1 MSTFKF
7 RLATLLR
14 LRASARDQRRSDL
27 AEAFHAEQ
35 VIREQRKSVAAKL
48 AELLETCRE
57 AARPGAGPRPAAGRA
72 ALRGGA
78 AEGGSRPGR
87 KAGGDPLRDRSPP
100 RSARRSRPF
109 PPRPGAAPRETTASA
124 LRQGGEAG
132 DPAPRRGGPA
142 LLCRGGG
149 AMTAKVLGG
158 AVHLLAPVWHNWRG
172 RGRGVPGGLAGKPA
186 SAPRPGDP
194 HGGARAGKT

>member
-57 AARPGAGPRPAAGRA
+57 AARPGALDLDRLLVARRYEA
-72 ALRGGA
+72 ALRREDRDLAEKQEAIRCAIDRRREALVEADRSLRVLELLREKQQRAHFDKEARLETRRLDEVGHAAAPRRGSDDRQGPRRRGA
-78 AEGGSRPGR
+78 PLGSCLAQLAGKRKRRSWRPGR
-87 KAGGDPLRDRSPP
+87 KTGIG
-100 RSARRSRPF
+100 SATR
-109 PPRPGAAPRETTASA
+109 
-124 LRQGGEAG
+124 
-132 DPAPRRGGPA
+132 
-142 LLCRGGG
+142 
-149 AMTAKVLGG
+149 
-158 AVHLLAPVWHNWRG
+158 
-172 RGRGVPGGLAGKPA
+172 
-186 SAPRPGDP
+186 
-194 HGGARAGKT
+194 